1 MKALVTREL
10 NQYAVEDVTLDP
22 PKAGELRIKMGATG
36 VCHSDLSVING
47 TLPLGKPM
55 VLGHE
60 GAGVVAE
67 IGAGVTGFTVG
78 DHVVLSFAPACGV
91 CSLLQEQAAAVL
103 HDRRRRTAAC
113 STAPRA
119 CTTRA
124 ARTSA

>member
-91 CSLLQEQAAAVL
+91 CWYCKNSDTGWPEICQE
-103 HDRRRRTAAC
+103 DG
-113 STAPRA
+113 
-119 CTTRA
+119 
-124 ARTSA
+124 